1 MIYYFLFSQ
10 SVNDGIFFLPVV
22 VNPHAGPWARDTWGH
37 RSDVQFLANR
47 GYAVLQVNFRTST
60 GYGRKFWEAG
70 FKQSGLAIQDDIT
83 DGKGPMIP
91 G

>member
-10 SVNDGIFFLPVV
+10 SVNDGIFFL
-22 VNPHAGPWARDTWGH
+22 GCEEDKTQKERL
-37 RSDVQFLANR
+37 FLS
-47 GYAVLQVNFRTST
+47 F
-60 GYGRKFWEAG
+60 